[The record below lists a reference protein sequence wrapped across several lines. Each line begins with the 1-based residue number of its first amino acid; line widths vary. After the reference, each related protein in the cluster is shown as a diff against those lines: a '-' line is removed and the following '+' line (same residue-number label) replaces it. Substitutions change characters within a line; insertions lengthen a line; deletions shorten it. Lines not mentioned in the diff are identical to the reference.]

1 MLIEGLRKVN
11 VFKKATMNDKNLSKN
26 IRANAFLHKLCRCKR
41 KIVKIDRVSLSI
53 VKVMFE
59 KDDSLNQIDGL
70 VIPMPGSFDG
80 LYVAAGPR
88 NIIFFRHYR

>member
-1 MLIEGLRKVN
+1 
-11 VFKKATMNDKNLSKN
+11 
-26 IRANAFLHKLCRCKR
+26 
-41 KIVKIDRVSLSI
+41 
-53 VKVMFE
+53 MFE